1 VVPAETARTL
11 HNHGLHAAE
20 KYILRIIVVWGTITG
35 LFILIISVAPSFWL
49 QLAYGTKYL
58 EYGHLLRLYGILYL
72 LAFLGGPLRASLQAL
87 EFTAPIFWSYCVMTV
102 FSIIFAVPFVKWFG
116 LSGVII
122 GSIATQ
128 IIFQVILVGSLIM
141 KLSGLKQM
149 RNSIEMPML

>member
-1 VVPAETARTL
+1 
-11 HNHGLHAAE
+11 
-20 KYILRIIVVWGTITG
+20 
-35 LFILIISVAPSFWL
+35 
-49 QLAYGTKYL
+49 
-58 EYGHLLRLYGILYL
+58 
-72 LAFLGGPLRASLQAL
+72 
-87 EFTAPIFWSYCVMTV
+87 MTV